1 MCIYS
6 GAGSDSKILSISIFF
21 LSTIKN
27 RKLDDGCHNQHEKT
41 KYEMKPGK
49 NCSYIKYAS

>member
-1 MCIYS
+1 MYIYS